1 MTGTMTGPGIAYPDN
16 AVGLACYKDRN
27 YCWYTSVHAIGANHI
42 GRMDPP
48 REYEILKWDDDDIIA
63 ADQSMFDCQKI
74 TITIA
79 RKPQQVAWVVEPI
92 NQTKPD
98 CIQSSKSIA
107 KYTSESSPGWK
118 RIFGEDK

>member
-1 MTGTMTGPGIAYPDN
+1 MTGPGIAYPDN